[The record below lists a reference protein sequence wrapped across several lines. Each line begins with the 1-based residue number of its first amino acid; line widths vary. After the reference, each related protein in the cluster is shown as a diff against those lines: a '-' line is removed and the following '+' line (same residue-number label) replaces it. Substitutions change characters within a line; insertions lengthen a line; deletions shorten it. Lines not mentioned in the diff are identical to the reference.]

1 MRLSAFDTYALYLSL
16 KNHFTRESYDF
27 FRYQGKTN
35 ASTDSFMKRKDR
47 FHFQKL
53 SRRVSG
59 DEMQTFIVANLLVDK
74 SWVGDLLEEEA
85 DEIYRNHVKINQS
98 LSYVFMN
105 ELDALF
111 SEHNPAACFRIR
123 SDTYPLIL
131 MSFIQGSVS
140 TQTMVIL
147 NDFVNYIQKW
157 DSVYTD
163 DPIWSKYRILIKKYA
178 PFLEYDRKKLKNI
191 LKDKLKE
198 YEHGEEQEASRTQVA
213 QRANV
218 A

>member
-1 MRLSAFDTYALYLSL
+1 MRLSAFDTYALYLAL
-16 KNHFTRESYDF
+16 KNHFTRDSYDF

-47 FHFQKL
+47 FQFQKL

-59 DEMQTFIVANLLVDK
+59 DEMQAFIVANLLAGK

-85 DEIYRNHVKINQS
+85 DDIYHKHMKINQS
-98 LSYVFMN
+98 LSYVFTN
-105 ELDALF
+105 ELDTIF
-111 SEHNPAACFRIR
+111 SKHNPAACFRIR
-123 SDTYPLIL
+123 RDTYPLIL

-140 TQTMVIL
+140 PQTMVIL

-178 PFLEYDRKKLKNI
+178 PFLEYDRAKLKKI
-191 LKDKLKE
+191 LKDKIKE
-198 YEHGEEQEASRTQVA
+198 YEHGEEHETRGTQVA
-213 QRANV
+213 ERANV